1 MKTNAFLN
9 QISYFHNEDEVLFFP
24 YSSFELVD
32 INENYSLPIIVFDYS
47 LRFKEKVNI
56 NQMTSNINQNLNYY
70 TFYNNYY

>member
-32 INENYSLPIIVFDYS
+32 VKESIPLPIIVFDYS
-47 LRFKEKVNI
+47 FRFKEKVN
-56 NQMTSNINQNLNYY
+56 NSKMTSNMSQNFNYY
-70 TFYNNYY
+70 TFYNNY